1 MPTSTFNLPL
11 INGASPISIVNDMN
25 ALANAVDSALAAL
38 KAGTATAADIELI
51 KQTAEAAQSGAN
63 GALNAAAKAQGA
75 AASAQQTANSANVLA
90 TTANDNSSIAA
101 NNATAAKNAVD
112 ALTAI
117 MGQAASS
124 DFYNFGSTGYVQ
136 ASAPGLTYSDWNWT
150 WCNGVLKFNGRETVN
165 GTLPNDC
172 ITLPA
177 GAAKP
182 QLKSGATGVVT
193 LGYGSIGNDSGR
205 NLCEIRYNTA
215 TEILSLYTSYMRTS
229 ATPIFIDATVICGMD
244 LSKL

>member
-1 MPTSTFNLPL
+1 MPTPTYNLPL

-25 ALANAVDSALAAL
+25 ALANAVDAALAAL

-51 KQTAEAAQSGAN
+51 RQTAEAAQSTAN
-63 GALNAAAKAQGA
+63 NAVTAAAKAQGA
-75 AASAQQTANSANVLA
+75 ADAAQKTA
-90 TTANDNSSIAA
+90 TTANAIATTANENSTIANA
-101 NNATAAKNAVD
+101 NATAAQNAAD

-124 DFYNFGSTGYVQ
+124 DFYNFGSTGYVR
-136 ASAPGLTYSDWNWT
+136 ASAPGVTYTDWNWE
-150 WCNGVLKFNGRETVN
+150 WYNGVLRFNGRESVS

-177 GAAKP
+177 GSAKP
-182 QLKSGATGVVT
+182 ILKSGATGIVT
-193 LGYGSIGNDSGR
+193 LGYGSIGNDSVR
-205 NLCEIRYNTA
+205 NLCEIHYNTA
-215 TEILSLYTSYMRTS
+215 TEVLSLYTPYLRSS
-229 ATPIFIDATVICGMD
+229 SSPIFIDATVLCGMD

>member
-1 MPTSTFNLPL
+1 MPTPTFNLPL

-38 KAGTATAADIELI
+38 KAGSATAADIELI
-51 KQTAEAAQSGAN
+51 RQTAEAAQNTAN
-63 GALNAAAKAQGA
+63 NAVTAAAKAQGA
-75 AASAQQTANSANVLA
+75 ADAAQQTATSASTIA
-90 TTANDNSSIAA
+90 TTANEKASIAA
-101 NNATAAKNAVD
+101 SNATDAKNAVD
-112 ALTAI
+112 ALADI
-117 MGQAASS
+117 LGQAASS

-136 ASAPGLTYSDWNWT
+136 ASAPGLTYSDWNWE
-150 WCNGVLKFNGRETVN
+150 WCNGVLRFNGRESIS

-182 QLKSGATGVVT
+182 QLKSGATGIIT
-193 LGYGSIGNDSGR
+193 IGYGSIGNDSGR

-215 TEILSLYTSYMRTS
+215 TEILSLYTPYLRTS
-229 ATPIFIDATVICGMD
+229 STPVFIDATVICGMD

>member
-1 MPTSTFNLPL
+1 MPTPIFNLPL

-38 KAGTATAADIELI
+38 KAGSATAADIELI
-51 KQTAEAAQSGAN
+51 RQTAEASQNIAN
-63 GALNAAAKAQGA
+63 NAVTAAAKAQGA
-75 AASAQQTANSANVLA
+75 ADAAQKTANTANALA
-90 TTANDNSSIAA
+90 TTANENSTIADG
-101 NNATAAKNAVD
+101 NATAAKNAAD

-117 MGQAASS
+117 IGQAASS
-124 DFYNFGSTGYVQ
+124 DFYNFGSTGYVR
-136 ASAPGLTYSDWNWT
+136 ASAPGVTYTDWNWE
-150 WCNGVLKFNGRETVN
+150 WCNGVLKFNGRETIS

-182 QLKSGATGVVT
+182 RLKSGATGIIT
-193 LGYGSIGNDSGR
+193 LGFGSIGNDTGR

-215 TEILSLYTSYMRTS
+215 TEVLSLYTAFLRTS
-229 ATPIFIDATVICGMD
+229 STPVFIDATVICGMD

>member
-1 MPTSTFNLPL
+1 MSTPAFNLPL

-38 KAGTATAADIELI
+38 KAGSATAADIELI
-51 KQTAEAAQSGAN
+51 RQTAEAAQNIAN
-63 GALNAAAKAQGA
+63 NAVTAAAKAQGA
-75 AASAQQTANSANVLA
+75 ADGAQQTAVAANALA
-90 TTANDNSSIAA
+90 TTANENSTIA
-101 NNATAAKNAVD
+101 NSNATAAKNAVD

-124 DFYNFGSTGYVQ
+124 DFYNFGSTGYMV
-136 ASAPGLTYSDWNWT
+136 ASAPGVTYNDWNWE
-150 WCNGVLKFNGRETVN
+150 WCNGVLKFSGREAVN

-182 QLKSGATGVVT
+182 RLKNGATGVIT

-215 TEILSLYTSYMRTS
+215 TEILSLFTSYLRS
-229 ATPIFIDATVICGMD
+229 SSTPIFIDATVICGMD

>member
-1 MPTSTFNLPL
+1 MPTPTFNLPL
-11 INGASPISIVNDMN
+11 INGNSPISIVNDMN

-51 KQTAEAAQSGAN
+51 SQTAEAAQKIAN
-63 GALNAAAKAQGA
+63 NAVTAAAKAQGA
-75 AASAQQTANSANVLA
+75 ADAAQKTATTANALA
-90 TTANDNSSIAA
+90 TTANENSALA
-101 NNATAAKNAVD
+101 NSNATAAKNATD

-136 ASAPGLTYSDWNWT
+136 ASAPGVTYNDWNWQ
-150 WCNGVLKFNGRETVN
+150 WCNGVLRFNGRETVS
-165 GTLPNDC
+165 GTLPNEC

-177 GAAKP
+177 GAVKP
-182 QLKSGATGVVT
+182 KLKNDATGVVT

-205 NLCEIRYNTA
+205 NLCEIRYDTA
-215 TEILSLYTSYMRTS
+215 TEILSLYTEYLRTS
-229 ATPIFIDATVICGMD
+229 STPVFIDATVMCGMD

>member
-1 MPTSTFNLPL
+1 MPTPTFNLPL

-38 KAGTATAADIELI
+38 KAGSATAADIELI
-51 KQTAEAAQSGAN
+51 KQTAEAAQSIAN
-63 GALNAAAKAQGA
+63 NAVTAASKAQGA
-75 AASAQQTANSANVLA
+75 ADAAQQTATSASTIA
-90 TTANDNSSIAA
+90 TTANEKASIAVSS
-101 NNATAAKNAVD
+101 ATDAKNAVD

-117 MGQAASS
+117 LGQAASS
-124 DFYNFGSTGYVQ
+124 DFYNFGSTGYIQ
-136 ASAPGLTYSDWNWT
+136 ASAPGVTYSDWNWE
-150 WCNGVLKFNGRETVN
+150 WCNGVLHFNGRESIS

-182 QLKSGATGVVT
+182 KLKSGATGVIT

-205 NLCEIRYNTA
+205 NLCEIHYNTA
-215 TEILSLYTSYMRTS
+215 TEILSLYTAYLRTS
-229 ATPIFIDATVICGMD
+229 STPVFIDATVICGMD

>member
-1 MPTSTFNLPL
+1 MPTPAFNLPL

-51 KQTAEAAQSGAN
+51 RQTAEASQSTAN
-63 GALNAAAKAQGA
+63 NAVTASAKAQGTA
-75 AASAQQTANSANVLA
+75 DGAQKTA
-90 TTANDNSSIAA
+90 TTANVIATTANENSNIANA
-101 NNATAAKNAVD
+101 NATSAKNAAD

-136 ASAPGLTYSDWNWT
+136 ASAPGVTYSDWNWS
-150 WCNGVLKFNGRETVN
+150 WCNGILRFSGRESIS

-182 QLKSGATGVVT
+182 RLKNGATGVIT
-193 LGYGSIGNDSGR
+193 IGYGSIGNDSGR

-215 TEILSLYTSYMRTS
+215 TEILSLYTPFLRTS
-229 ATPIFIDATVICGMD
+229 STPVFIDATVICGMD

>member
-11 INGASPISIVNDMN
+11 IDGASPISIVNDMN
-25 ALANAVDSALAAL
+25 ALANAVESALASL

-51 KQTAEAAQSGAN
+51 KKTAEAAQSSASN
-63 GALNAAAKAQGA
+63 ALTAAAKAQGA
-75 AASAQQTANSANVLA
+75 AASAQQTANTANVLA
-90 TTANDNSSIAA
+90 TTASDNSNIATG
-101 NNATAAKNAVD
+101 NATAAKNSVD
-112 ALTAI
+112 ALSAI
-117 MGQAASS
+117 MGQAARS
-124 DFYNFGSTGYVQ
+124 DFYNFGSTGYIE
-136 ASAPGLTYSDWNWT
+136 ASAPGVTYSDWHWE
-150 WCNGVLKFNGRETVN
+150 WCNGVLRFNGRETIS

-182 QLKSGATGVVT
+182 KLQNGATGIVT

-205 NLCEIRYNTA
+205 NLCEIHYNTE
-215 TEILSLYTSYMRTS
+215 TEILSLYTPYLRNSTS
-229 ATPIFIDATVICGMD
+229 PVFIDATVICGMD

>member
-1 MPTSTFNLPL
+1 MPTPTFNLPL
-11 INGASPISIVNDMN
+11 INGNSPISIVNDMN

-38 KAGTATAADIELI
+38 KAGTATASDIELI
-51 KQTAEAAQSGAN
+51 RQTAEAAQSTAS
-63 GALNAAAKAQGA
+63 NAVTASTKAQGA
-75 AASAQQTANSANVLA
+75 ADAAQQTANTANALA
-90 TTANDNSSIAA
+90 TTANENSNIA
-101 NNATAAKNAVD
+101 NGNATAAKNAAD

-117 MGQAASS
+117 TGQAESS

-136 ASAPGLTYSDWNWT
+136 ASAPGVTYSDWYWS
-150 WCNGVLKFNGRETVN
+150 WCNGVLRFNGREIIS

-182 QLKSGATGVVT
+182 ILKSGATGVIT

-215 TEILSLYTSYMRTS
+215 TEILSLYTPYLRTS
-229 ATPIFIDATVICGMD
+229 STPVFIDATVVCGMD

>member
-1 MPTSTFNLPL
+1 MSTPAFNLPL
-11 INGASPISIVNDMN
+11 INGSSPISIVNDMN

-38 KAGTATAADIELI
+38 KTGTATAADIELI
-51 KQTAEAAQSGAN
+51 KQTAKAAQSSAHD
-63 GALNAAAKAQGA
+63 ALTAAAKAQGA
-75 AASAQQTANSANVLA
+75 ANSAQETANSANALA
-90 TTANDNSSIAA
+90 TTASNNSSNAIG
-101 NNATAAKNAVD
+101 NATAAKNAVD

-124 DFYNFGSTGYVQ
+124 DFYNFGSTGYRQ
-136 ASAPGLTYSDWNWT
+136 ASAPNLTYTDWNWE
-150 WCNGVLKFNGRETVN
+150 WCNGVLRFNGRENVS

-182 QLKSGATGVVT
+182 ILKGGETGIIT
-193 LGYGSIGNDSGR
+193 IGYGSIGNDSSR
-205 NLCEIRYNTA
+205 NLCEIHYNTE
-215 TEILSLYTSYMRTS
+215 TEILSLYTRYLRSST
-229 ATPIFIDATVICGMD
+229 TPIFIDATVICGMD

>member
-1 MPTSTFNLPL
+1 MPTPTFNLPL
-11 INGASPISIVNDMN
+11 INGNSPISIVNDMN
-25 ALANAVDSALAAL
+25 ALATAVDSALAAL

-51 KQTAEAAQSGAN
+51 KQTAEAAQNIAN
-63 GALNAAAKAQGA
+63 NAVTAAASAQGA
-75 AASAQQTANSANVLA
+75 ADSAQQTANTANVLA
-90 TTANDNSSIAA
+90 TTAKENSAIA
-101 NNATAAKNAVD
+101 NGNATAAKNAAD

-124 DFYNFGSTGYVQ
+124 DFYNFGSTGYVK
-136 ASAPGLTYSDWNWT
+136 ASAPGVSYNDWNWE
-150 WCNGVLKFNGRETVN
+150 WCNGVLRFNGREAIS

-215 TEILSLYTSYMRTS
+215 TEILSLYTPYLRTS
-229 ATPIFIDATVICGMD
+229 STPVFIDATVICGMD

>member
-1 MPTSTFNLPL
+1 MPTPTFNLPL

-38 KAGTATAADIELI
+38 KAGSATAADIELI
-51 KQTAEAAQSGAN
+51 RQTAKAAQDIAN
-63 GALNAAAKAQGA
+63 NAVTAAAKAQGA
-75 AASAQQTANSANVLA
+75 ADGAQQTANTANALA
-90 TTANDNSSIAA
+90 TTSNENSAIANG
-101 NNATAAKNAVD
+101 NATAAKNAAD
-112 ALTAI
+112 ALSAI

-124 DFYNFGSTGYVQ
+124 DFYNFGSTGYVK
-136 ASAPGLTYSDWNWT
+136 ASAPGVTYNSWNWV
-150 WCNGVLKFNGRETVN
+150 WCNGVLKFNGRESISS
-165 GTLPNDC
+165 TLPTDC

-182 QLKSGATGVVT
+182 HLESGATGVVT

-205 NLCEIRYNTA
+205 NLCEIHYNTA
-215 TEILSLYTSYMRTS
+215 TEILSLYTPYLRTS
-229 ATPIFIDATVICGMD
+229 ATPVFIDATVMCGMD

>member
-1 MPTSTFNLPL
+1 MPTPTFNLPL
-11 INGASPISIVNDMN
+11 INGSSPISIVNDMN
-25 ALANAVDSALAAL
+25 ALANAVDAALAAL
-38 KAGTATAADIELI
+38 KTGTATAADIELI

-63 GALNAAAKAQGA
+63 NALTAAAKAQGA

-90 TTANDNSSIAA
+90 TTANDNSTIATSA
-101 NNATAAKNAVD
+101 ATAAKNAVD

-117 MGQAASS
+117 LGQAASS
-124 DFYNFGSTGYVQ
+124 DFYNFGSTGYVK
-136 ASAPGLTYSDWNWT
+136 AEAPGLTYNDWNWE
-150 WCNGVLKFNGRETVN
+150 WCNGVLHFSGRETIS
-165 GTLPNDC
+165 GTLPNYC

-182 QLKSGATGVVT
+182 QLRSGATGDVT

-205 NLCEIRYNTA
+205 NLCEIRYNTE
-215 TEILSLYTSYMRTS
+215 TEILSLYTGYLRNSS
-229 ATPIFIDATVICGMD
+229 TPVFIDATVICGMD

>member
-1 MPTSTFNLPL
+1 MPTPSFNLPL
-11 INGASPISIVNDMN
+11 INGNSPIAIVNDMN
-25 ALANAVDSALAAL
+25 ALANAVDAALAAL

-51 KQTAEAAQSGAN
+51 KQTAEAAQSAAN
-63 GALNAAAKAQGA
+63 NAVTAAAKAQGA
-75 AASAQQTANSANVLA
+75 ADAAQKTATTANALA
-90 TTANDNSSIAA
+90 TTANENSTIATG
-101 NNATAAKNAVD
+101 NATAAKNAVD

-117 MGQAASS
+117 LAQAASS
-124 DFYNFGSTGYVQ
+124 DFYNFGSTGYVK
-136 ASAPGLTYSDWNWT
+136 ATAPGLSYDDWNWE
-150 WCNGVLKFNGRETVN
+150 WCNGILRFNGRESIT

-205 NLCEIRYNTA
+205 SLCEIHYNTA
-215 TEILSLYTSYMRTS
+215 TEILSLYTPYLRNSS
-229 ATPIFIDATVICGMD
+229 TPVFIDATVICGMD

>member
-1 MPTSTFNLPL
+1 MSTPAFNLPL

-25 ALANAVDSALAAL
+25 ALANAVDSALASL
-38 KAGTATAADIELI
+38 KVGTATAADIELI
-51 KQTAEAAQSGAN
+51 NKTAEAAQSSAN
-63 GALNAAAKAQGA
+63 NALTAAAKAQGA
-75 AASAQQTANSANVLA
+75 ATSAQQTATTANALA
-90 TTANDNSSIAA
+90 TTANENSSIATG
-101 NNATAAKNAVD
+101 NATAAKNAVD

-124 DFYNFGSTGYVQ
+124 DFYNFGSTGYMQ
-136 ASAPGLTYSDWNWT
+136 ASAPGTTYTNWNWS
-150 WCNGVLKFNGRETVN
+150 WCNGVLKFNGRETIS

-172 ITLPA
+172 VTLPA

-182 QLKSGATGVVT
+182 ILKSGATGIVT

-205 NLCEIRYNTA
+205 NLCEIHYNTA
-215 TEILSLYTSYMRTS
+215 TEILSLYTPYLRTS
-229 ATPIFIDATVICGMD
+229 STPVFIDATVICGMD

>member
-1 MPTSTFNLPL
+1 MSTPTFNLPL
-11 INGASPISIVNDMN
+11 ISGESPISIVNDMN

-51 KQTAEAAQSGAN
+51 KQTAEAAQSIAN
-63 GALNAAAKAQGA
+63 DAVTAAAKAQGA
-75 AASAQQTANSANVLA
+75 ADAAQQTANTANVLA
-90 TTANDNSSIAA
+90 TTANENSTIASA
-101 NNATAAKNAVD
+101 NATAAKNAAD

-117 MGQAASS
+117 VGQAASS
-124 DFYNFGSTGYVQ
+124 DFYNFGSTGYVR
-136 ASAPGLTYSDWNWT
+136 ASGPGVTYSNWHWE
-150 WCNGVLKFNGRETVN
+150 WCNGVLKFNGRETIS

-182 QLKSGATGVVT
+182 QLNSGATGVVT

-205 NLCEIRYNTA
+205 NLCEIHYNTT
-215 TEILSLYTSYMRTS
+215 TEILSLYTPFLRTS
-229 ATPIFIDATVICGMD
+229 STAVFIDATVICGMD